1 MARNIEAPEVM
12 NGSLAE
18 QSLLGIIADYE
29 LQVKVDDLYIYN
41 YALSQSEILH
51 LAEGSGSMLVQPLQ
65 SVLTNTDLT
74 DDGIINL
81 ADFAMITQGWLKE
94 QLWP

>member
-1 MARNIEAPEVM
+1 VARNIEAPEVM

-18 QSLLGIIADYE
+18 QSLLGIIAGHD

-41 YALSQSEILH
+41 YALSQSEILY
-51 LAEGSGSMLVQPLQ
+51 LAEGSGGELVQPLQ
-65 SVLTNTDLT
+65 PVLTNADLT

-81 ADFAMITQGWLKE
+81 ADFAMLMQGWLKE